1 MKFYLIHSRPVVIK
15 LSLVVYYIY
24 IYFFLKCDLILQA
37 KCREYNKS
45 SVKQNSAANQ
55 IEQKELKKEG

>member
-1 MKFYLIHSRPVVIK
+1 MTAMATLTLLDVCLCLHVGC
-15 LSLVVYYIY
+15 
-24 IYFFLKCDLILQA
+24 FFLKCDLILQA
-37 KCREYNKS
+37 KSKEYNKS